1 MPRSKNAVA
10 SKARR
15 KKILKQAK
23 GFYGKRKNVL
33 TVAKNVVEKGM
44 TYMFVGRK
52 LKKREYRSLWI
63 ARINAAVR
71 AEGMTYSAFIKKL
84 QDKGIELDR
93 KVLADLAMNNPETF
107 KSLVDSVKGFL
118 NFLIRSLPYPE

>member
-1 MPRSKNAVA
+1 MPRSQNAVA

-23 GFYGKRKNVL
+23 GYYGKRKNVL
-33 TVAKNVVEKGM
+33 TVARNVVEKGM

-71 AEGMTYSAFIKKL
+71 AEGMTYSEFINKIQK
-84 QDKGIELDR
+84 KGIELDR
-93 KVLADLAMNNPETF
+93 KILADLAMNNPETF
-107 KSLVDSVKGFL
+107 KSLVDSVK
-118 NFLIRSLPYPE
+118 